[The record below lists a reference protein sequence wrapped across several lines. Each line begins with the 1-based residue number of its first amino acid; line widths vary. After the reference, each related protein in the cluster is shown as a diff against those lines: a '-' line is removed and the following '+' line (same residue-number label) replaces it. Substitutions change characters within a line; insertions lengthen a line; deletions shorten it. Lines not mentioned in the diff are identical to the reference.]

1 MDPIVSVLLGFIFI
15 LFLLNLFL
23 FFRQNK
29 KPSSD
34 TALLEWLKSM
44 QSSIDATNKTLNA
57 AMRDSHANI
66 TSTLQEHSR
75 QLNQRLDK
83 AAEVISGVQK
93 NIGEMSEIGRNMQ
106 ELQEFLASPKLRGNI
121 GEQVLKELLSQLL
134 PKQTFTLQYSFSNGA
149 TVDAVIKT
157 ESGLIPIDSKFPME
171 NFVRLQKE
179 KEDSGKKAME
189 KDFNRDVKVHI
200 DSISKKYILTSEG
213 TLDYALMYVPSEAVY
228 YEIVNNPILFEYSSQ
243 KRVLIVSPVTF
254 YAYLR
259 AILMGLEGQK
269 VTQKAREI
277 LAGIRS
283 VQKNFDD
290 LSSSFET
297 MSRHVTHSYNS
308 MNDVRSNFNKLG
320 NAIITTGKIDQKETK
335 LISKENA
342 IQEELLDES

>member
-1 MDPIVSVLLGFIFI
+1 MDPLVSVLLGFII
-15 LFLLNLFL
+15 LLVVIIIYLSL
-23 FFRQNK
+23 RQNR
-29 KPSSD
+29 KPTTD
-34 TALLEWLKSM
+34 TALLEWLRSM
-44 QSSIDATNKTLNA
+44 QSSIDVTNKTLNS

-93 NIGEMSEIGRNMQ
+93 NIGEMSEIGRNMR
-106 ELQEFLASPKLRGNI
+106 ELQEFLSSPKLRGNI

-134 PKQTFTLQYSFSNGA
+134 PKQTYALQYSFTSGSI
-149 TVDAVIKT
+149 VDAVIKT

-171 NFVRLQKE
+171 NFVKIQKE
-179 KEDSGKKAME
+179 KDDTQKKLLE
-189 KDFNRDVKVHI
+189 KDFLRDVKGHI
-200 DSISKKYILTSEG
+200 DVISKKYILTSEG

-269 VTQKAREI
+269 VTEKAREI

-283 VQKNFDD
+283 IQKYFDD
-290 LSSSFET
+290 LNGSFDV
-297 MSRHVTHSYNS
+297 MSKHITHSYNS

-320 NAIITTGKIDQKETK
+320 NAIVTTGKIDQKEKK
-335 LISKENA
+335 LITQEN
-342 IQEELLDES
+342 QED